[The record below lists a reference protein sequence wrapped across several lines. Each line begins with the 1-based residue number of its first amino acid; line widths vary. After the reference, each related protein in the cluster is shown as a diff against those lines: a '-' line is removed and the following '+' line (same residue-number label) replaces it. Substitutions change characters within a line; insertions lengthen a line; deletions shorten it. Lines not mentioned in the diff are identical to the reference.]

1 MRTLSRRNFLK
12 ASGAALAAAG
22 ILGACGG
29 SSSSTAPS
37 SSVADTQA
45 ASMADTMA
53 ATEANTEEAPATMDF
68 SGTELVVAT
77 WGWAEAGL
85 QNLAE
90 EFCNMYGCSILV
102 DPTPGNGPRLNKLM
116 AEKDDPQA
124 DVALLTKSFADT
136 GNTEGLFEMMD
147 TNVVTSLSEL
157 YDFAQEANGYGP
169 CYSLCRYGIMYNAD
183 LLASKELDPPTS
195 YQDLF
200 DDKYAHLVA
209 LPAMSSTACPYML
222 VAMEEAMGGTQEDVS
237 DAFKLMQ
244 DKKDNID
251 IWYTTS
257 SDVQNAF
264 TNEEIA
270 IAVFM
275 DINMASLSSAGLN
288 MVWVDPAEGTIGAPA
303 AINVVK
309 GCKNPEL
316 AQLFVQYVICKETQD
331 RVAEAMDE
339 APTNMNASMP
349 EEKKTYLAFGEES
362 IAAIKQFDDAYI
374 NSMLAEWIETFDKTV
389 AVQ

>member
-1 MRTLSRRNFLK
+1 MRTISRRNFLK
-12 ASGAALAAAG
+12 ASAASMAAAG
-22 ILGACGG
+22 ILSACGG
-29 SSSSTAPS
+29 SSSSTSTGS
-37 SSVADTQA
+37 SSAAEAQS
-45 ASMADTMA
+45 ASMAE
-53 ATEANTEEAPATMDF
+53 TEKGTEMAPAAADY
-68 SGTELVVAT
+68 SGAELVVAT
-77 WGWAEAGL
+77 WGWAEQGL
-85 QNLAE
+85 MTLAE
-90 EFCNMYGCSILV
+90 EFMNMTGCQILV
-102 DPTPGNGPRLNKLM
+102 DPTPGNADRLNKLI
-116 AEKDDPQA
+116 AEKEDPQA
-124 DVALLTKSFADT
+124 DIALLTKSFADQ

-147 TNVVTSLSEL
+147 TNVVKSLPEL
-157 YDFAQEANGYGP
+157 YDFAQEPNGYGP

-183 LLASKELDPPTS
+183 LLASKNLEAPKS

-209 LPAMSSTACPYML
+209 LPAMASTACPYML

-237 DAFKLMQ
+237 DAFQLMQ

-251 IWYTTS
+251 LWYMTTS
-257 SDVQNAF
+257 EVQTAF
-264 TNEEIA
+264 TSEEIA

-275 DINMASLSSAGLN
+275 DINMASLTDAGLN
-288 MVWVDPAEGTIGAPA
+288 MVWVDPEEGTIGAPA

-316 AQLFVQYVICKETQD
+316 AQLFVEYVISKDTQD

-339 APTNMNASMP
+339 APVNKNASMP
-349 EEKKTYLAFGEES
+349 EEKKAYLAFGEDA

-374 NSMLAEWIETFDKTV
+374 NTAKEEWIETFNKTV

>member
-1 MRTLSRRNFLK
+1 MRTISRRNFLK
-12 ASGAALAAAG
+12 ASAASMAAAG
-22 ILGACGG
+22 ILSACGG
-29 SSSSTAPS
+29 SSSSTSTGS
-37 SSVADTQA
+37 SSAAEAQS
-45 ASMADTMA
+45 ASMAE
-53 ATEANTEEAPATMDF
+53 TEKGTEMAPAAADY
-68 SGTELVVAT
+68 SGAELVVAT
-77 WGWAEAGL
+77 WGWAEQGL
-85 QNLAE
+85 MTLAE
-90 EFCNMYGCSILV
+90 EFMNMTGCQILV
-102 DPTPGNGPRLNKLM
+102 DPTPGNADRLNKLI
-116 AEKDDPQA
+116 AEKEDPQA
-124 DVALLTKSFADT
+124 DIALLTKSFADQ

-147 TNVVTSLSEL
+147 TNVVKSLPEL
-157 YDFAQEANGYGP
+157 YDFAQEPNGYGP

-183 LLASKELDPPTS
+183 LLASKNLEAPKS

-209 LPAMSSTACPYML
+209 LPAMASTACPYML

-237 DAFKLMQ
+237 DAFQLMQ

-251 IWYTTS
+251 LWYMTTS
-257 SDVQNAF
+257 EVQTAF
-264 TNEEIA
+264 TSEEIA

-275 DINMASLSSAGLN
+275 DINMASLTDAGLN
-288 MVWVDPAEGTIGAPA
+288 MVWVDPEEGTIGAPA

-316 AQLFVQYVICKETQD
+316 AQLFVEYVISKDTQD

-339 APTNMNASMP
+339 APVNKNASMP
-349 EEKKTYLAFGEES
+349 EEKKAHLAFGEDA

-374 NSMLAEWIETFDKTV
+374 NTAKEEWIETFNKTV